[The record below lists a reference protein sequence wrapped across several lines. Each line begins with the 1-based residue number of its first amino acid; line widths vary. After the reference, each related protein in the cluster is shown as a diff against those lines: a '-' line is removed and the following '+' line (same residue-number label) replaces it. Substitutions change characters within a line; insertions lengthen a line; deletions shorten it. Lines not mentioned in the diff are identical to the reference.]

1 MSPPLSSLSSLCS
14 RCFRTQNHLV
24 RTARALAKGHP
35 PFPARLVHRAAARGA
50 TGGSSAEFDSFGAW
64 DSRMELELSSSI
76 KHGKPIP
83 RVDAASVGISSLQ
96 GRRRYQ
102 EDRCV
107 VADVSPDVLLAAIM
121 DGHGGDGCS
130 QFCSKLLAS
139 VVAAQLS
146 AGERDLMAVLQETFQ
161 TLNRQFAEEW
171 ERQSGA
177 ADSPGTTVTVCLL
190 RLGAELVIGHVG
202 DSRAILCRDGEAR
215 KLTTDHSAALLSEKR
230 RVEASGG
237 HVTVDEVGRHMVN
250 GRLAMTRSIGDLHLK
265 RSGVTAFPDTR
276 SLEVKHGRDAFLV
289 LTSDG
294 INHVMSDQEI
304 CDVIRGSRS
313 PPEGAAQLTD
323 QALSYSADDNIS
335 CVVVPFGSWGK
346 FTDDAS
352 IFINFGKT
360 MSTSSRFS

>member
-1 MSPPLSSLSSLCS
+1 
-14 RCFRTQNHLV
+14 
-24 RTARALAKGHP
+24 
-35 PFPARLVHRAAARGA
+35 
-50 TGGSSAEFDSFGAW
+50 
-64 DSRMELELSSSI
+64 
-76 KHGKPIP
+76 
-83 RVDAASVGISSLQ
+83 
-96 GRRRYQ
+96 
-102 EDRCV
+102 
-107 VADVSPDVLLAAIM
+107 
-121 DGHGGDGCS
+121 
-130 QFCSKLLAS
+130 
-139 VVAAQLS
+139 
-146 AGERDLMAVLQETFQ
+146 
-161 TLNRQFAEEW
+161 
-171 ERQSGA
+171 
-177 ADSPGTTVTVCLL
+177 
-190 RLGAELVIGHVG
+190 
-202 DSRAILCRDGEAR
+202 
-215 KLTTDHSAALLSEKR
+215 R

-265 RSGVTAFPDTR
+265 RSGVTAFSRHQVTGGYFAQ
-276 SLEVKHGRDAFLV
+276 VKHGRDAFLV

>member
-130 QFCSKLLAS
+130 QFCSQLLAS
-139 VVAAQLS
+139 VVA
-146 AGERDLMAVLQETFQ
+146 
-161 TLNRQFAEEW
+161 
-171 ERQSGA
+171 
-177 ADSPGTTVTVCLL
+177 
-190 RLGAELVIGHVG
+190 
-202 DSRAILCRDGEAR
+202 
-215 KLTTDHSAALLSEKR
+215 R

-323 QALSYSADDNIS
+323 Q
-335 CVVVPFGSWGK
+335 VGK
-346 FTDDAS
+346 
-352 IFINFGKT
+352 
-360 MSTSSRFS
+360 